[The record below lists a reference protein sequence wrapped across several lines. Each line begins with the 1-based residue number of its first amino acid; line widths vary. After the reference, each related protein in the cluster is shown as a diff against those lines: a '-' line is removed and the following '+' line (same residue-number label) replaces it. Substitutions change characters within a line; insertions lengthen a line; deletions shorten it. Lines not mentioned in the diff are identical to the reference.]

1 MNENQ
6 QLSLD
11 DLIGALT
18 VLQQKGKISKETK
31 KKALTVAGF
40 STATMLGQPGGI
52 FQVAGMERDVF
63 STHMVPE
70 GIASFLPSYP
80 ATRDDPRYGLL
91 TGFTATSGSEP
102 TNPCDDAPKGFVK
115 SGTLTAQWG
124 RVMRETQTI
133 EIDKVLHE
141 ARESTSGLRLVGD
154 LLGYTESEISQAD
167 PLDMVV
173 EMEMIGVGV
182 QLERKTSVLNWQG
195 NPANNTS
202 GGGYKEYPGLD
213 RQINTGQVDAET
225 NTAITAADSLIFDFG
240 HTLVDATTKD
250 IVEFV
255 SMMEYYLREK
265 ARRQRMEPVTWAIV
279 MRPELWHQLSMVWP
293 CRYYTNR
300 CTTAA
305 GTSVVSINDT
315 TGTDLRDRMRREMT
329 LEVNGRTY
337 QVILDDGIFEHNNTT
352 TAGIPAG
359 HYSSSLYFVPL
370 RVRGNFPVTYF
381 EFIDYRRIDGQL
393 RALRDGGRKVPFWTN
408 SGRLLW
414 AYVDL
419 GGSYCFKLQAKLE
432 DRIILRTPHLAGK
445 IQNVRY
451 LPMTH
456 LDSPYPDSP
465 YFKDGGV
472 SLRAFTGAGF
482 HVW

>member
-1 MNENQ
+1 MNENEF
-6 QLSLD
+6 SLD
-11 DLIGALT
+11 TMIELLT
-18 VLQQKGKISKETK
+18 AMKAKSKGTK
-31 KKALTVAGF
+31 KKALTVA
-40 STATMLGQPGGI
+40 SVNNATMLQQPGGI
-52 FQVAGMERDVF
+52 FTVPGMERDVF
-63 STHMVPE
+63 STHLVPE

-80 ATRDDPRYGLL
+80 ATRDDPRYGFL
-91 TGFTATSGSEP
+91 TGFTATTGSEP
-102 TNPCDDAPKGFVK
+102 TMPCDDAPKGFVK
-115 SGTLTAQWG
+115 SGTLTAAWG

-141 ARESTSGLRLVGD
+141 ARESTSGLRLIGD
-154 LLGYTESEISQAD
+154 LLGMTETEIDDSD

-173 EMEMIGVGV
+173 QMEMIGVGV
-182 QLERKTSVLNWQG
+182 QLERKTSILNWQG

-225 NTAITAADSLIFDFG
+225 NIAIPSADSLLFDFG
-240 HTLVDATTKD
+240 HTAVDSTSKD
-250 IVEFV
+250 IVEFL

-265 ARRQRMEPVTWAIV
+265 ARRLRMEPVSWLVV

-300 CTTAA
+300 CTNAA
-305 GTSVVSINDT
+305 GAAVVTINDD
-315 TGTDLRDRMRREMT
+315 GVKVRDAMRQGNYIEI
-329 LEVNGRTY
+329 NGRRYT
-337 QVILDDGIFEHNNTT
+337 VVLDDGIFEHNNAT

-359 HYSSSLYFVPL
+359 SYSSSIYFVPL

-381 EFIDYRRIDGQL
+381 EFINYRGIDAQL
-393 RALRDGGRKVPFWTN
+393 RAMKEGRRQVPFWTN
-408 SGRLLW
+408 SGRMLW
-414 AYVDL
+414 VYIDN
-419 GGSYCFKLQAKLE
+419 GYCFKLQAKLE

-445 IQNVRY
+445 VQGIRY
-451 LPMTH
+451 TPMQK

-472 SLRAFTGAGF
+472 SLRGFTGEGF

>member
-1 MNENQ
+1 MNENEFN
-6 QLSLD
+6 LD
-11 DLIGALT
+11 TMIELLT
-18 VLQQKGKISKETK
+18 MMKQKKGGSSK
-31 KKALTVAGF
+31 KKALTVA
-40 STATMLGQPGGI
+40 SVNNATMLAQPGGI
-52 FQVAGMERDVF
+52 FTVAGMERDVF
-63 STHMVPE
+63 STHLVPE

-80 ATRDDPRYGLL
+80 ARIDDPRYGFL
-91 TGFTATSGSEP
+91 TGFTATTGSEP

-115 SGTLTAQWG
+115 SGTLTAAWG

-141 ARESTSGLRLVGD
+141 ARESTSGLRLIGD
-154 LLGYTESEISQAD
+154 LLGWTESEIDDAD

-173 EMEMIGVGV
+173 QMEMIGVGV

-213 RQINTGQVDAET
+213 RQINTGQVDAES
-225 NTAITAADSLIFDFG
+225 NVAMPAADSLLFDFG
-240 HTLVDATTKD
+240 HTAVDSTTKD

-255 SMMEYYLREK
+255 SMMEYYLRDK
-265 ARRQRMEPVTWAIV
+265 ARKQRMEPATWLIV

-300 CTTAA
+300 CTNAA
-305 GTSVVSINDT
+305 GTAVVTINDD
-315 TGTDLRDRMRREMT
+315 GVKVRDAMRQGMY
-329 LEVNGRTY
+329 LEVNGRRY
-337 QVILDDGIFEHNNTT
+337 QVALDDGIFEHSNTT

-359 HYSSSLYFVPL
+359 SYSSSIYFVPL

-381 EFIDYRRIDGQL
+381 EFINYRNIDAQL
-393 RALRDGGRKVPFWTN
+393 RALGEGGRKVPFWTN

-419 GGSYCFKLQAKLE
+419 GGSFCFKLQAKLE

-445 IQNVRY
+445 IQGVRY
-451 LPMTH
+451 TPMQH

-472 SLRAFTGAGF
+472 SLRGFTGAGF